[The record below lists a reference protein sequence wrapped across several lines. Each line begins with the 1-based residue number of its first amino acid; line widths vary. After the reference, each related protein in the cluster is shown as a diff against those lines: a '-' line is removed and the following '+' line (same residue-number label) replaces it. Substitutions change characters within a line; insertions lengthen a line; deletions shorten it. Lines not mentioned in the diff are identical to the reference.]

1 MQYHVLSFEGPDA
14 YCKIGGL
21 ATRVN
26 GLTRALA
33 DMNHDVHH
41 WFVGDPDSVGNES
54 DDGLHLH
61 RWCQWISHYHRDGG
75 VYAGEHEK
83 ANDFAKSLP
92 PHLLVQVL
100 LKQLLSGEHAVVLAE
115 EWQTVQAVLNL
126 DHLLRRARLR
136 DRVTIIW
143 TANNVFG
150 FERIDW
156 AKLKKAALIATVSRY
171 MKYQLQPC
179 GVDPVVIPNGLSPD
193 AYLPPEPQAT
203 ALLKRRFKD
212 RIVITK
218 MARWDPDKRWL
229 TSVDIAADLKRRGL
243 KPLLIARGGMESHGA
258 EVLQRAHGVGL
269 RIHERHSR
277 DGDIEGTLDTLRDFD
292 DVDMINL
299 TSHVDADTRRVLFK
313 ASNVVLANSEK
324 EPFGLVG
331 LEAMA
336 VGGIACTGCSGED
349 YAISGRNALVL
360 QSNDPQ
366 EFLGL
371 YKHLQSRPKAV
382 MAMRRE
388 GRATAKGYAWPQV
401 IERNLEPQIELARS
415 LTA

>member
-1 MQYHVLSFEGPDA
+1 M
-14 YCKIGGL
+14 
-21 ATRVN
+21 
-26 GLTRALA
+26 
-33 DMNHDVHH
+33 
-41 WFVGDPDSVGNES
+41 
-54 DDGLHLH
+54 
-61 RWCQWISHYHRDGG
+61 
-75 VYAGEHEK
+75 
-83 ANDFAKSLP
+83 
-92 PHLLVQVL
+92 
-100 LKQLLSGEHAVVLAE
+100 SGEHAVVLAE
-115 EWQTVQAVLNL
+115 EWQTVQAVLHL
-126 DHLLRRARLR
+126 DQLLRRARLR

-156 AKLKKAALIATVSRY
+156 EKLKKAALIATVSRY

-203 ALLKRRFKD
+203 ARLKRRFKD

-258 EVLQRAHGVGL
+258 EVLERAHGAGL

-277 DGDIEGTLDTLRDFD
+277 DGGIEGILDTLRDFD

-299 TSHVDADTRRVLFK
+299 TSRVDADSRRVLFK

-382 MAMRRE
+382 MAMRRA
-388 GRATAKGYAWPQV
+388 GRATAKAYAWPQV